1 MRRFSRSP
9 DRSRVKSRTTGW
21 KPGCRTGRMPMFL
34 LIQLREGFGI
44 AHIGPFT
51 AQLECFYF
59 FSRLRECANRVGQFV
74 LAARWRFQLCGKLEN
89 ARPKCVNARVIQGA

>member
-1 MRRFSRSP
+1 
-9 DRSRVKSRTTGW
+9 
-21 KPGCRTGRMPMFL
+21 MFL

-74 LAARWRFQLCGKLEN
+74 LAAR
-89 ARPKCVNARVIQGA
+89 